1 MNDWFKKPGEVLS
14 LICLFKKEIWWSIFC
29 LVTALII
36 AHIYLSISIHFKL
49 FREKL
54 MKLFSCLI
62 FFKEALTDELRSWK
76 FWPRLKTHIT

>member
-1 MNDWFKKPGEVLS
+1 MNDWFKKPREVLS

-36 AHIYLSISIHFKL
+36 AHVRLSVIVRSKL
-49 FREKL
+49 YRERL

-62 FFKEALTDELRSWK
+62 FSKEALTDELRTWK